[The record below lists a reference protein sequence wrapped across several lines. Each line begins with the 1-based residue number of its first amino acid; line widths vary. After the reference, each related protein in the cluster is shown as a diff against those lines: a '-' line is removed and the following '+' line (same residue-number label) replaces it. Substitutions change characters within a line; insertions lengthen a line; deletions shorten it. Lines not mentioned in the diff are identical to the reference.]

1 LSKFI
6 TIRVENNLKFMPVED
21 RMFYRRQKVMKYY
34 VQGLSQ
40 REISYNLD
48 IGLATVERDI
58 KYIREHLIV
67 CNSLSENRN
76 DEIRQ

>member
-1 LSKFI
+1 
-6 TIRVENNLKFMPVED
+6 MPVED